1 MLLHRNNWILLNQL
15 SHNSPSLTQ
24 LYPPIL
30 CKTCSPP
37 SCFSYRPLNVP
48 LELALD
54 VHLKF
59 SPWSTS
65 SKSHLEFL
73 TFGRHI
79 FNTGLPGLPSETK
92 VFACPSICCLML
104 LLSPFISVQET
115 NSFGNI
121 IFPFVKHRQICWW

>member
-15 SHNSPSLTQ
+15 SHNSPSLIQ

-30 CKTCSPP
+30 CKTS
-37 SCFSYRPLNVP
+37 SALHLHVSLIDYFMYHLNQLWMSISNYFLEVLAFKVHWP
-48 LELALD
+48 LE
-54 VHLKF
+54 F
-59 SPWSTS
+59 
-65 SKSHLEFL
+65 
-73 TFGRHI
+73 
-79 FNTGLPGLPSETK
+79 FNTALALPGLPSETK
-92 VFACPSICCLML
+92 VFACPSICYLML